1 MVTLATRGTPASLVD
16 RMRGAATFH
25 VPTYEAVE
33 HDTTATGQA
42 AVVVALAAVASAV
55 GNAFRGG
62 PGLVAALVGYLLGWA
77 IWSGITYLVGTR
89 LFRGTATWGELLRT
103 LGFAQA
109 PGVLLVL
116 AIVPVLGALVKGV
129 VSLWL
134 LATGIVAIRQALDV
148 GTGKAV
154 LTALIGWV
162 GWLAASWIVSGLV
175 GVPLY

>member
-1 MVTLATRGTPASLVD
+1 
-16 RMRGAATFH
+16 
-25 VPTYEAVE
+25 
-33 HDTTATGQA
+33 
-42 AVVVALAAVASAV
+42 
-55 GNAFRGG
+55 
-62 PGLVAALVGYLLGWA
+62 
-77 IWSGITYLVGTR
+77 
-89 LFRGTATWGELLRT
+89 
-103 LGFAQA
+103 
-109 PGVLLVL
+109 
-116 AIVPVLGALVKGV
+116 VKGV